1 MFNFRDRLTENL
13 PNLERANSRGDLR
26 MDSDDGITS
35 DDGFTDN
42 DDSGSVSF
50 EVSGMFVTISFF
62 VCLAK
67 FFTQR
72 ASGYKMCMYKMQLQS
87 ALTHKKHTDERISVL
102 VW

>member
-50 EVSGMFVTISFF
+50 EVSGM
-62 VCLAK
+62 L
-67 FFTQR
+67 
-72 ASGYKMCMYKMQLQS
+72 
-87 ALTHKKHTDERISVL
+87 
-102 VW
+102 